1 MFVRIESVVGKMNA
15 PPTPMSARAAISMP
29 GELAVEASAE
39 KTPNHASPNISVR
52 RRPYRSPSEPAVR
65 RRHANTIVYAS
76 TIHCSCDP
84 EASRLRTIDGS
95 ATLRMVLSTPIT
107 TTHNEST
114 PRIHHRR
121 ACVTSDGSGRPGS
134 GVWRG
139 RSATVVRCVP
149 GRKVVLLT
157 I

>member
-1 MFVRIESVVGKMNA
+1 
-15 PPTPMSARAAISMP
+15 
-29 GELAVEASAE
+29 
-39 KTPNHASPNISVR
+39 
-52 RRPYRSPSEPAVR
+52 VR
-65 RRHANTIVYAS
+65 RRHAKTIVYAS

-84 EASRLRTIDGS
+84 DASRLRTIDGS
-95 ATLRMVLSTPIT
+95 ATLRIVLSTPMT

-121 ACVTSDGSGRPGS
+121 ECVASGASARPGS
-134 GVWRG
+134 GVWGG
-139 RSATVVRCVP
+139 RTAVVVRCVP